1 VNPRFWAGRRV
12 LVTGH
17 TGFQGAWALLWLR
30 QLGAQVCGY
39 ALAPP
44 TTPSLYAQ
52 ARAGHGV
59 QAVEGDVRDLP
70 HLQRTLD
77 AFAPEVV
84 LHLAAQAAV
93 PEAYREPVDTF
104 SSNVMGTVH
113 VLEATRR
120 HGRRLALVNA
130 SSHRVYR
137 HDGRVQPYREGD
149 ELGGRDPHAASKA
162 CAELVAS
169 SYALSWLDSEGRVSL
184 ANARSGPVVGGGDWS
199 PHRPLPAMLA
209 AALAGRPPPLH
220 NPQARHAWVHVL
232 DVLDGFLVLAE
243 ALAAPRSQA
252 GGDWNFGAEAG
263 GAITQAQAA
272 ERLARQLGLTAAWV
286 HAPGAS
292 LHEDPPLEIDS
303 RKAARTLGWRCRLT
317 PAEAVDWTAQWHR
330 ACARGVPAADACR
343 MQIDAYM
350 ARDAAA

>member
-12 LVTGH
+12 FVTGH
-17 TGFQGAWALLWLR
+17 TGFQGAWLLQWLR
-30 QLGAQVCGY
+30 RLDARICGY
-39 ALAPP
+39 ALPPP
-44 TTPSLYAQ
+44 TTPSLYGL

-59 QAVEGDVRDLP
+59 QTVEGDVRDLP

-84 LHLAAQAAV
+84 LHLAAQSAV

-113 VLEATRR
+113 VLEAARR
-120 HGRRLALVNA
+120 HGRPLALVNA

-149 ELGGRDPHAASKA
+149 EIGGRDPHAASKA

-169 SYALSWLDSEGRVSL
+169 SYALSWLDGEGRVAL

-220 NPQARHAWVHVL
+220 DPQARHPWVHVL
-232 DVLDGFLVLAE
+232 DVLDGCLGLAE
-243 ALAAPRSQA
+243 ALAVPRGGA
-252 GGDWNFGAEAG
+252 GGDWNFGAAAG
-263 GAITQAQAA
+263 TAVTQAQAA
-272 ERLARQLGLTAAWV
+272 ERLARHFGLAPAWV
-286 HAPGAS
+286 PAPGAS
-292 LHEDPPLEIDS
+292 LHEDPPLELDS
-303 RKAARTLGWRCRLT
+303 RKAERSLGWRCRLT
-317 PAEAVDWTAQWHR
+317 PTEAVDWTAQWHR

-350 ARDAAA
+350 ARSAAG